1 MPKLIRMLGD
11 ATKNSTEIKNNFRQ
25 PIIVKPNA
33 KVALVGLSAFLMD
46 EVANEEFIIDN
57 TCNQFKIG
65 VSDSPQMATITN
77 GIYSPA
83 DLLYNTEIA
92 ANRTG
97 LVTDVSGIGLH
108 HQFTQQNNF
117 VQITT
122 HSCDPSGSP
131 MFGTWTNRA
140 SGTLTYTST
149 DTTITCTGGSGG
161 AIDYSSIIP
170 MVHPV
175 FEATLVNA
183 NTTNVQIYAAG
194 YKRTTPDGLLVGKK
208 YGVYVESGV
217 YKALIG
223 AYGATGSFSPS
234 ISAAAND
241 RVKIEMYNRTL
252 SISVYSSA
260 GVLKGTY
267 INSTLIPIAYYNT
280 AEKMRWGVFLYNT
293 TSISNATCTRLTNAP
308 VTTKHNLT
316 DEEVSAAIQFVNSSG
331 NVNVN
336 LELFLGFG
344 SEGSTIIT
352 YGGNPAILNP
362 RYQMRGLPSYPGIL
376 VAVDGL
382 GNFQSYDGAAT
393 SKSADNILY
402 VLHDLSTIAGS
413 IVELDVPAPFY
424 LDMNNAHPININ
436 ELRVR
441 LLPAAGQASNPVLS
455 FSGKPCITLLIDD

>member
-1 MPKLIRMLGD
+1 MLGD
-11 ATKNSTEIKNNFRQ
+11 ATKNSTEIKNSFRQ

-46 EVANEEFIIDN
+46 EVANEQFIIDN

-65 VSDSPQMATITN
+65 ISDSPQMATIAS

-92 ANRTG
+92 ANKTG
-97 LVTDVSGIGLH
+97 SLTDVSGIGLH

-140 SGTLTYTST
+140 TGTLSYTST
-149 DTTITCTGGSGG
+149 DTGITATAGSGSVVDYA
-161 AIDYSSIIP
+161 AIVP

-175 FEATLVNA
+175 FSATLVNA
-183 NTTNVQIYAAG
+183 NTADVQVFATA
-194 YKRTTPDGLLVGKK
+194 YKKSGTILIGEK
-208 YGVYVESGV
+208 YGIGVTSGV
-217 YKALIG
+217 YKVLRGGLIG
-223 AYGATGSFSPS
+223 PTDFSPS

-241 RVKIEMYNRTL
+241 RIQIEMYNGTL
-252 SISVYSSA
+252 SLAVYSST
-260 GVLKGTY
+260 GTLKGTY
-267 INSTLIPIAYYNT
+267 VNATGVPTRYYNT
-280 AEKMRWGVFLYNT
+280 ADKMRWGVNLTNT
-293 TSISNATCTRLTNAP
+293 ASITNATCTRLTNAP
-308 VTTKHNLT
+308 VSPKHNLT
-316 DEEVSAAIQFVNSSG
+316 DSEVSAAIQFVNSSG
-331 NVNVN
+331 NVNAN

-344 SEGSTIIT
+344 SEGSTIIK
-352 YGGNPAILNP
+352 YSGNPAILNP
-362 RYQMRGLPSYPGIL
+362 RYEMRGLPSYPGIL
-376 VAVDGL
+376 VAIDGL

-402 VLHDLSTIAGS
+402 VLHDLSTIAGN
-413 IVELDVPAPFY
+413 IVELDVPAPFF

-441 LLPAAGQASNPVLS
+441 LLPAAGQTGNGTNPVLS
-455 FSGKPCITLLIDD
+455 FSGKPCITLLIQD